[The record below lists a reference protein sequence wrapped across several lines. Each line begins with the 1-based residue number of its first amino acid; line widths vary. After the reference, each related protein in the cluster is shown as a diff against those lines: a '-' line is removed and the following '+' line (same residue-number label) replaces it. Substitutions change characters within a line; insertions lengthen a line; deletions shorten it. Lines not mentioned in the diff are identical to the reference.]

1 MAKKANRKMIGG
13 FVVIAVVILIGSLV
27 VLGSGDLFKEKS
39 RYVLYFDG
47 SVKGLNIG
55 SPVLFK
61 GVQVGTV
68 TNIVIRAY
76 AKDFKSY
83 IPVFIEVYPD
93 KFQVITDGK
102 DIGGRKER
110 IAKMIEHGL
119 RAQLMTQSMITGQL
133 LIEVGMHPG
142 TPVDLKHLDKNYT
155 EIPTIPSTMAKLGK
169 ALEKLNLQEIEV
181 RLNSILDSADRLLN
195 NPDIGAGLKEL
206 KGVLQEARGLVGSL
220 NAMVD
225 PLADNLNGTI
235 TDARRLVKEVNDQMK
250 PLSQKAKSA
259 LEDIGKLIRHVDAGV
274 DPVSKSVIGTLS
286 KVNSAFKSIN
296 DLVGKDSPTRA
307 DLNNTLRELSGAA
320 QSFRVL
326 ADYLEQHPDALIK
339 GKGYRTY

>member
-1 MAKKANRKMIGG
+1 MAKRANRKMIGG

-27 VLGSGDLFKEKS
+27 VLGSGDLFKAKT

-76 AKDFKSY
+76 AKNFTSY

-93 KFQVITDGK
+93 KFQVINGN
-102 DIGGRKER
+102 DIGGPKQR
-110 IAKMIEHGL
+110 IAEMIEHGL
-119 RAQLMTQSMITGQL
+119 RAQLATQSMITGQL
-133 LIEVGMHPG
+133 LIEVGMYPG

-181 RLNSILDSADRLLN
+181 RFNSILDSTDRLLN
-195 NPDIGAGLKEL
+195 NPEITASLKEL
-206 KGVLQEARGLVGSL
+206 KGVFQEAKGLMGSL
-220 NAMVD
+220 NAKVD
-225 PLADNLNGTI
+225 PLTDNLNGTI
-235 TDARRLVKEVNDQMK
+235 TDARRLVNEVDDQMK

-259 LEDIGKLIRHVDAGV
+259 LEDIGKLIRHVETGV
-274 DPVSKSVIGTLS
+274 DPVSKSMIGTLS
-286 KVNSAFKSIN
+286 TVNLAFKSIN
-296 DLVGKDSPTRA
+296 DLLSAESPTRA
-307 DLNNTLRELSGAA
+307 DLDDTLRQLSGAA
-320 QSFRVL
+320 KSLRVL

-339 GKGYRTY
+339 GKGYKTY